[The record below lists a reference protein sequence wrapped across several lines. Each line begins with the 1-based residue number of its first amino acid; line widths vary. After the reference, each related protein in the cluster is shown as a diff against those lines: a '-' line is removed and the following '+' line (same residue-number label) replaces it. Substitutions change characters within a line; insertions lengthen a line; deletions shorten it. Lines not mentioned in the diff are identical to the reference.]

1 MPQFLYWNSIKPF
14 ALTATVLA
22 VTSLMNIQTHAASE
36 HKASYYQVQTGTLTQ
51 ALNNVAQQANVSVLF
66 NPTRTNL
73 YQVKS
78 IQGQYTLD
86 QLFARL
92 IQNTPFKLQK
102 TVSGYV
108 LIEMPSV
115 QQVNVIETNPS
126 NLAKNSL
133 SNTIPD
139 NQIYQMPAI
148 VLEAEKEDTVKFG
161 QSVLNQKAIDRYQ
174 ANNVAQLL
182 DHMPS
187 VSSAGSP
194 RPGGQTINI
203 LGRGGVAD
211 VPITLDDSVKSFDK

>member
-1 MPQFLYWNSIKPF
+1 M
-14 ALTATVLA
+14 TATVLA

-108 LIEMPSV
+108 LIE
-115 QQVNVIETNPS
+115 N
-126 NLAKNSL
+126 AL
-133 SNTIPD
+133 S
-139 NQIYQMPAI
+139 
-148 VLEAEKEDTVKFG
+148 
-161 QSVLNQKAIDRYQ
+161 
-174 ANNVAQLL
+174 
-182 DHMPS
+182 
-187 VSSAGSP
+187 
-194 RPGGQTINI
+194 
-203 LGRGGVAD
+203 
-211 VPITLDDSVKSFDK
+211 